1 MRQGGHWRLGLILY
15 YDWLWSLTEKFP
27 GYYFLSRSLVACRI
41 CLQGLRTFP
50 AMSESFK
57 ILSVVSASR
66 ERAVLRR
73 CVGMWSNWHVEA
85 LVEEIRAV
93 ISDILVNVNDSRYA
107 TGRLKLSATI
117 QLDLMWSGGCL
128 FDLYTFNFLLQNITK
143 SLLFR
148 VTGKE
153 WVILF
158 LFC

>member
-85 LVEEIRAV
+85 LVEEIRAAYNWIWCDRGV
-93 ISDILVNVNDSRYA
+93 VYLISIRSIFYYKISQSHCFLELLERSESFYSFFVREILCWFFIFYFSFTN
-107 TGRLKLSATI
+107 
-117 QLDLMWSGGCL
+117 
-128 FDLYTFNFLLQNITK
+128 
-143 SLLFR
+143 
-148 VTGKE
+148 
-153 WVILF
+153 
-158 LFC
+158 